1 MTSHCAST
9 EQMREKSKRGIRK
22 WEEMRFKTT
31 AEDRQSEGTAVTCD
45 GRLFQRRAAATGK
58 ALSTEYCKICK
69 YHRTT
74 GLLIFMNSGALLLI
88 SCPFQFYIW
97 VLFRYFLFLRHAVN
111 WAGYIS
117 FFIVC
122 HIVSYLNYSSPAYLE
137 SSVRPIIIYFWHW
150 RWATSGGSV
159 ITAYCHVYVCGET
172 WNSII
177 SYKSVIPETNILRL
191 LV

>member
-1 MTSHCAST
+1 MLNVITIIVSKMTSHCAST

-97 VLFRYFLFLRHAVN
+97 VLFRYFLFLRHTHSKLS
-111 WAGYIS
+111 WLYQ
-117 FFIVC
+117 FF
-122 HIVSYLNYSSPAYLE
+122 HRLSYRIVSQLL
-137 SSVRPIIIYFWHW
+137 
-150 RWATSGGSV
+150 
-159 ITAYCHVYVCGET
+159 
-172 WNSII
+172 I
-177 SYKSVIPETNILRL
+177 SCLFRKFS
-191 LV
+191 